1 MQVCDL
7 KNHSPRDVSGN
18 LASRLT
24 GFLLSSFIF
33 YGYIQYDTDYRY
45 RSRIA
50 DVSSRPSAASIAT
63 FQTDELK
70 ALIDTSHHLGLKI
83 AAHAST
89 PVAIR

>member
-7 KNHSPRDVSGN
+7 KHHSPRDFSGN

-33 YGYIQYDTDYRY
+33 WGIYDTDYRY

>member
-1 MQVCDL
+1 MQVCNL
-7 KNHSPRDVSGN
+7 KYHSPKDFSGN

-33 YGYIQYDTDYRY
+33 WGIYDTDYRY